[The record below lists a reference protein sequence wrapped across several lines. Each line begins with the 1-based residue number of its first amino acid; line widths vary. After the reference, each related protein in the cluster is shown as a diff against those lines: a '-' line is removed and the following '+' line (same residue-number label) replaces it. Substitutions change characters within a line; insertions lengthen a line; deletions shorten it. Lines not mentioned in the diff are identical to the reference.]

1 MRDDAMNTERA
12 SEYDVIVI
20 GSGTCGA
27 SVARELSRQDKK
39 VLVVEQGADVPL
51 RETMSGIAA
60 VGRDF
65 RVGES
70 LKATTAMTVGGSTSL
85 YFSVCKLPTPETF
98 SRIGL
103 DLSAEYE
110 QVRRELPIAELP
122 DEFLAP
128 QTLRVRE
135 SAGQLGYPMKKN
147 LMLVDQSK
155 CQGGGYSYDAKWKA
169 KSYITDA
176 VASGATLRSG
186 AQVQKVLVEN
196 GKAIGV
202 EYTHKAGMFKSERRR
217 AFAGKV
223 VLSAGA
229 LATPKLLMDCGIDNV
244 GDRGFFCKPAYMVC
258 GRVPGLRGKEAF
270 LGYLDIDLGNGVYLG
285 DGTMNASLF
294 KLVMLS
300 NMRVRHM
307 FAHPETVAVGILI
320 NDSMGGEI
328 RRDGQYRKQ
337 LTPLEHQKLAQ
348 AEAIARRILQNAGAR
363 NLFTTRLVAGIPGG
377 ALRHG
382 VHFDDNMETPVRNLH
397 VCDHSVISDVRITPT
412 VTLISLGRYLARRL
426 VH

>member
-1 MRDDAMNTERA
+1 VTASTTRA
-12 SEYDVIVI
+12 DEYDVIVI

-27 SVARELSRQDKK
+27 TISRELSRRRKK
-39 VLVVEQGADVPL
+39 VLMLEQGADVAL
-51 RETMSGIAA
+51 QGSASGIVA

-65 RVGES
+65 RVGPS
-70 LKATTAMTVGGSTSL
+70 LKATSAVTVGGSTSL

-98 SRIGL
+98 ARLGL
-103 DLSAEYE
+103 DLSAQFEE
-110 QVRRELPIAELP
+110 VRRELPIAELP

-128 QTLRVRE
+128 QTLRVRD
-135 SAGQLGYPMKKN
+135 SAQQLGFAMKKN
-147 LMLVDQSK
+147 LMLIDQSK
-155 CQGGGYSYDAKWKA
+155 CRDGAYSYDAKWKA
-169 KSYITDA
+169 KGYVAEA
-176 VASGATLRSG
+176 VASGASLRCG
-186 AQVQKVLVEN
+186 AKVQKVLVEN
-196 GKAIGV
+196 GSAVGV
-202 EYTHKAGMFKSERRR
+202 EYVEKGRFVSQRRR
-217 AFAGKV
+217 SYAGKV

-229 LATPKLLMDCGIDNV
+229 LSTPKLLMDCGIDNV

-270 LGYLDIDLGNGVYLG
+270 LGYLDVDLGNGVYLG

-294 KLVMLS
+294 KLVMMS
-300 NMRVRHM
+300 NFRWRQM

-337 LTPLEHQKLAQ
+337 LTPQELHKLGKADVL
-348 AEAIARRILQNAGAR
+348 ARRILENARAR
-363 NLFTTRLVAGIPGG
+363 NLFRTRLVAGIPGG

-382 VHFDDNMETPVRNLH
+382 AHFDHNLETQVRNLH

-412 VTLISLGRYLARRL
+412 VTLISLGRYLAKRL
-426 VH
+426 AA